1 MGKLVAACVT
11 AGLGAGL
18 IAAPVQA
25 QDAAPRVFNQ
35 DGAWALDYGDDY
47 CRLAGNFTN
56 GGDRIALAIERIEP
70 GTAMRVAL
78 VGNAL
83 KLFRRASEI
92 GVALTPATT
101 ERKLRYVVSTVGDEQ
116 YVLFDR
122 VTLAEPAAPPAPGT
136 PPAPY
141 DRAAEAALA
150 KGVTGLRLGSGLNGP
165 VEVHTGP
172 LGAGIKAL
180 QSCADDMVKSWGLD
194 VARHQ
199 TLSKPAAP
207 AGPTAGWLPQG
218 TVPFGDFNKLAGGM
232 NQLRVMID
240 PTGKATECKVH
251 WASLDAAKNQQI
263 CATVLQRGTF
273 TPALDA
279 SGQAMA
285 SYVMLSP
292 FFLLPPPPPGGGRR

>member
-1 MGKLVAACVT
+1 MRKLVAACVL
-11 AGLGAGL
+11 AGLVAT
-18 IAAPVQA
+18 PVQA
-25 QDAAPRVFNQ
+25 QNAAPRVFNQ

-56 GGDRIALAIERIEP
+56 GADRIALAIERIEP
-70 GTAMRVAL
+70 GTSMRVAL
-78 VGNAL
+78 VGNAV

-101 ERKLRYVVSTVGDEQ
+101 ERKMRYVVSKVGDEQ

-122 VTLAEPAAPPAPGT
+122 VTLAEPAAPGTSPAL
-136 PPAPY
+136 Y
-141 DRAAEAALA
+141 DRAAEATLA
-150 KGVTGLRLGSGLNGP
+150 KGVTGLRLGSGLNEP
-165 VEVHTGP
+165 VAVHTGP

-180 QSCADDMVKSWGLD
+180 QGCADDMVKSWGLD

-199 TLSKPAAP
+199 TLSKAAAP

-240 PTGKATECKVH
+240 ATGKATECKVH
-251 WASLDAAKNQQI
+251 WASLDAVKNQQI
-263 CATVLQRGTF
+263 CATVLERGTF

-279 SGQAMA
+279 GGQAMA

-292 FFLLPPPPPGGGRR
+292 FFLLPPPPGGGRR

>member
-1 MGKLVAACVT
+1 MRKLVAACVT
-11 AGLGAGL
+11 AGLVAGL
-18 IAAPVQA
+18 VATPVQA
-25 QDAAPRVFNQ
+25 QDAAARVFDQ

-56 GGDRIALAIERIEP
+56 GADRIALAIERIEP
-70 GTAMRVAL
+70 GTSMRVAL

-92 GVALTPATT
+92 GVTLTPASS

-122 VTLAEPAAPPAPGT
+122 VTLAEPAPPVPGT
-136 PPAPY
+136 PPTPY

-150 KGVTGLRLGSGLNGP
+150 KGVTGLRLGSGLNEP

-180 QSCADDMVKSWGLD
+180 QSCTDDMVQSWGLD

-207 AGPTAGWLPQG
+207 AGSTAGWLPQG

-232 NQLRVMID
+232 NQLRVMVD
-240 PTGKATECKVH
+240 AAGKATDCKVH

-263 CATVLQRGTF
+263 CATVLERGTF

-279 SGQAMA
+279 GGQAMA

-292 FFLLPPPPPGGGRR
+292 FFLLPPPPGGGRR

>member
-1 MGKLVAACVT
+1 MRKLVTACVT
-11 AGLGAGL
+11 AGLVAGL
-18 IAAPVQA
+18 VATPVQA

-47 CRLAGNFTN
+47 CRLAANFTN
-56 GGDRIALAIERIEP
+56 GADRIALAIERIEP
-70 GTAMRVAL
+70 GTSMRVAL

-92 GVALTPATT
+92 GLTLTPAAS
-101 ERKLRYVVSTVGDEQ
+101 ERKLRYVVSTAGDEQ

-122 VTLAEPAAPPAPGT
+122 VTLAEPAGPPVPGT
-136 PPAPY
+136 APAPY

-150 KGVTGLRLGSGLNGP
+150 KGVTGLRLGSGLNEP
-165 VEVHTGP
+165 VELHTGP

-180 QSCADDMVKSWGLD
+180 QGCTDDMVRSWGLD

-199 TLSKPAAP
+199 TMSKPAAP

-218 TVPFGDFNKLAGGM
+218 TVPFSDFNKLAGGM
-232 NQLRVMID
+232 NQLRVMVD
-240 PTGKATECKVH
+240 PSGKATECKVH

-263 CATVLQRGTF
+263 CATVLERGTF

-279 SGQAMA
+279 GGQAMA

-292 FFLLPPPPPGGGRR
+292 FFLLPPPPGGGRR